1 VARDKCIPRRADC
14 QAWRQASETAPTGD
28 TLRVVAKREP
38 HIVLGIEPTATPTQI
53 KAAWRK
59 LARQHHPDLTGDDPE
74 ASRIATRRM
83 AEINEAYA
91 SMTRPSYAPG
101 RGSGSSAA
109 GGAPVDDAP
118 ARRGGPPKP
127 RPTRPVTGRLDFS
140 DTFRERNAPL
150 HRAGGPSAAR
160 PAAQSGLSGHAPFRW
175 TTEEREP
182 PRASHPSG
190 PLERGR
196 VRDFRPPPLPP
207 VDEARE
213 YQLEFG
219 KFRGHTLGQVAAFEP
234 SYVDWLART
243 ITRDPELVAAARSVQ
258 ADLDRRGVVRRP
270 HPIGEN
276 ERRAQARDAG

>member
-1 VARDKCIPRRADC
+1 M
-14 QAWRQASETAPTGD
+14 
-28 TLRVVAKREP
+28 AKREP
-38 HIVLGIEPTATPTQI
+38 HVVLGIDPAAEPAQI

-74 ASRIATRRM
+74 ASRIATRQM

-91 SMTRPSYAPG
+91 AMTRADYRPG
-101 RGSGSSAA
+101 RAGGGGGA
-109 GGAPVDDAP
+109 GGATFDEDAP
-118 ARRGGPPKP
+118 RRRGGPPKP
-127 RPTRPVTGRLDFS
+127 RPTRPVTGRLDLS
-140 DTFRERNAPL
+140 GTVRPRNAPL
-150 HRAGGPSAAR
+150 RPASAAAG
-160 PAAQSGLSGHAPFRW
+160 AASLPGQAPLRW
-175 TTEEREP
+175 TTEQREP

-196 VRDFRPPPLPP
+196 VRNFRPPPLPP
-207 VDEARE
+207 VDAARDHE
-213 YQLEFG
+213 LTFG
-219 KFRGHTLGQVAAFEP
+219 KFRGHTLGEVAAFEP

-258 ADLDRRGVVRRP
+258 ADLDGRGVPRRP

>member
-1 VARDKCIPRRADC
+1 M
-14 QAWRQASETAPTGD
+14 
-28 TLRVVAKREP
+28 AKREP
-38 HIVLGIEPTATPTQI
+38 HVVLGLEPTASATQI

-74 ASRIATRRM
+74 ASRIATRQM

-91 SMTRPSYAPG
+91 AMTRPGYAP
-101 RGSGSSAA
+101 RSTPA
-109 GGAPVDDAP
+109 GGAGSDAGFDEGAP
-118 ARRGGPPKP
+118 RRRGGPPRPK
-127 RPTRPVTGRLDFS
+127 PTRPVTGRLDLS
-140 DTFRERNAPL
+140 GTFRERNAPL
-150 HRAGGPSAAR
+150 RPAGSAAH
-160 PAAQSGLSGHAPFRW
+160 PSGASGAAGTTATTGAAGTAGSTAAATAGLRGHAPLRW

-196 VRDFRPPPLPP
+196 VRNFRPPPLPP
-207 VDEARE
+207 VDAARDYE
-213 YQLEFG
+213 LEFG

-258 ADLDRRGVVRRP
+258 AELDRRGVVRRP
-270 HPIGEN
+270 HPMGEN
-276 ERRAQARDAG
+276 ERRAQARGAG